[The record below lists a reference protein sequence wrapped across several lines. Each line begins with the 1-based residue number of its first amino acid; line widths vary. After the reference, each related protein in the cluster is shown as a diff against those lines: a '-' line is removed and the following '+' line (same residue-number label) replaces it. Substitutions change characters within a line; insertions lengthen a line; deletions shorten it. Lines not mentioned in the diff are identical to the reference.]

1 MEKKTYMKPVM
12 KQYADN
18 GAAACAV
25 SISSV
30 KKALILLMP
39 NKLVD
44 SMSRVALAS
53 ARSLFGTA
61 GASGAGFAFSSKLAV
76 AVTSWLFVVAGASD

>member
-1 MEKKTYMKPVM
+1 MKPVM

-30 KKALILLMP
+30 KKVLILLMP

-44 SMSRVALAS
+44 SMSRVALAR
-53 ARSLFGTA
+53 AGSLFGIA
-61 GASGAGFAFSSKLAV
+61 RASGAVFALSSKLAA
-76 AVTSWLFVVAGASD
+76 AVTSWLFVGASD